1 MTFIVVVKS
10 YMEVSNET
18 SDIFT
23 GDIIVADRGFTCND
37 YAGMAMAEVKIPPFT
52 RGKKQLEK
60 KS

>member
-1 MTFIVVVKS
+1 
-10 YMEVSNET
+10 MEVSNET